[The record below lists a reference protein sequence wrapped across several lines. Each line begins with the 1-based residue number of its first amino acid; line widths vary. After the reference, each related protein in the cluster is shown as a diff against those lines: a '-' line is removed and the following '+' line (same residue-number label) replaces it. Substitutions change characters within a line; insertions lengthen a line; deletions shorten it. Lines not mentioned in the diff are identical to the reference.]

1 MCFECACST
10 HLAVFG
16 VVVEVAIFSA
26 ELFREEDLS
35 SRTKRLVH
43 REEEYMLLVD
53 TRALTMVFTQKGKK
67 MSMEPATLVVC
78 DIATRDG
85 SDTCASLLGLPGGHA
100 PKLVAI
106 QEGRR

>member
-1 MCFECACST
+1 
-10 HLAVFG
+10 
-16 VVVEVAIFSA
+16 
-26 ELFREEDLS
+26 
-35 SRTKRLVH
+35 
-43 REEEYMLLVD
+43 
-53 TRALTMVFTQKGKK
+53 
-67 MSMEPATLVVC
+67 MEPATLVVC